1 MAKKKRTKAQRSAAA
16 KAAWALRRLKSAG
29 KPTPV
34 TSFSQS
40 ATVKPAAATSALLA
54 ERGKTH
60 GSFVRNAEVSQ
71 QLKGIFLLYGVDL
84 HAVHKEALDMIAL
97 KISRILSGQGGY
109 ADHWDDIA
117 GYATLAK
124 TTS

>member
-1 MAKKKRTKAQRSAAA
+1 MAKRTTAQRRAAA
-16 KAAWALRRLKSAG
+16 KAAWARRKALS
-29 KPTPV
+29 V
-34 TSFSQS
+34 
-40 ATVKPAAATSALLA
+40 PAVAEFMKGNEPPKLSTEALLN

-71 QLKGIFLLYGVDL
+71 RLKDIFQYYGGDL
-84 HAVHKEALDMIAL
+84 HVVQKEALDMIAL
-97 KISRILSGQGGY
+97 KISRILSGQGAY

-124 TTS
+124 TTV